1 MVDIVEFQD
10 VLLNLVVNA
19 RNAIHHHGSISLA
32 LNKVNEFNI
41 AREYEVSKPLPS
53 SSYVVL
59 SVEDTGEGIPNDK
72 FDNIFLPF
80 ASHSSREG
88 TGLGLTMVLGFI
100 GRHNYGL
107 TLHSEPG
114 DRTKFSIWIPT
125 SYSQITEK
133 LNNRGAE
140 SGYLRAKNIVL
151 IDDEIDLLEVT
162 TSLLQLH
169 EHKVTSFNN
178 PEEAIAFIEDN
189 KGNIDLVI
197 TDEVMPGSIQGHNI
211 VAMLKNVIPVILIS
225 GYTAP
230 GDIKGIEHMLLAKP
244 FSNNALHQKIAEVL
258 NSFNMKT

>member
-1 MVDIVEFQD
+1 MNDFRPMITDSMPSNISMQWQIDESITQMVDILEFQD

-19 RNAIHHHGSISLA
+19 RNAIHHHGDISLA
-32 LNKVNEFNI
+32 VNKANEFNLTG
-41 AREYEVSKPLPS
+41 EYVVSKPLPS

-72 FDNIFLPF
+72 FDDIFLPF
-80 ASHSSREG
+80 ASHSSKEG

-114 DRTKFSIWIPT
+114 VGTKFSIWIPK
-125 SYSQITEK
+125 SYPPITEK
-133 LNNRGAE
+133 LNRHETE

-169 EHKVTSFNN
+169 DHKVTSFNN
-178 PEEAIAFIEDN
+178 P
-189 KGNIDLVI
+189 
-197 TDEVMPGSIQGHNI
+197 
-211 VAMLKNVIPVILIS
+211 
-225 GYTAP
+225 
-230 GDIKGIEHMLLAKP
+230 
-244 FSNNALHQKIAEVL
+244 
-258 NSFNMKT
+258 